1 MKVDYRKLYGDSE
14 LLDTFLNQS
23 AGEVLKELRK
33 ERKLSL
39 AEVESRTEMFSKQT
53 LSKYELG
60 KSKLRMNMFFELA
73 RIYNINPKDLYDKI
87 HGAWLGRICGCMLG
101 KSIEGIHTDELIP
114 FLKETDN
121 GVDTNV

>member
-14 LLDTFLNQS
+14 LLDTFLNKS

-39 AEVESRTEMFSKQT
+39 AEVESRTDMFSKQT

-60 KSKLRMNMFFELA
+60 KSKIRMNTFFELA
-73 RIYNINPKDLYDKI
+73 RIYNIEPKDLYDKI
-87 HGAWLGRICGCMLG
+87 NMRYISKLSHYTEKIMN
-101 KSIEGIHTDELIP
+101 
-114 FLKETDN
+114 KEK
-121 GVDTNV
+121 

>member
-33 ERKLSL
+33 EKKLSL

-73 RIYNINPKDLYDKI
+73 RIYNINPKDLYEKI
-87 HGAWLGRICGCMLG
+87 NMRYISKLSHYTEQI
-101 KSIEGIHTDELIP
+101 
-114 FLKETDN
+114 LKNKRED
-121 GVDTNV
+121 D